1 MLFCYVI
8 NKETVCN
15 YILSIEFTT
24 CKLYVE
30 RVRSEKEKKLKK
42 KKKLKINK

>member
-8 NKETVCN
+8 NKEETVCN

-30 RVRSEKEKKLKK
+30 CVRSEKEKNKIK
-42 KKKLKINK
+42 KINKK